1 MHQILAGVWTRA
13 LEDCILLLTCSD
25 GASWAVD
32 IHDDVLVVGGGI
44 QVQQLGH
51 NQVGHVI
58 VHWTSHPHNALQN
71 TDMLSISNA
80 HGCHDHPDYE
90 CCHRS
95 PMSRGS
101 DGQLNL

>member
-1 MHQILAGVWTRA
+1 MHQILAGIWTRA
-13 LEDCILLLTCSD
+13 LEDCILLLTCGD

-58 VHWTSHPHNALQN
+58 VHWTSHPHNALHI
-71 TDMLSISNA
+71 TEMLSISNA
-80 HGCHDHPDYE
+80 HGCPDHQTMNAATD
-90 CCHRS
+90 S
-95 PMSRGS
+95 PVLVVQMG
-101 DGQLNL
+101 N